1 MERRITI
8 SKFRNLGFDE
18 PTHLTINKSLK
29 EGEIGDLI
37 IIIGQNNSGKSNVLN
52 ALETIPSLQFAE
64 KDVTTLSFDSKDLI
78 PEIRFEVWD
87 QDHEGSLIIKK
98 GSQPQYN
105 FIAKRPG
112 VGPSETELRS
122 SLIQLIQDA
131 REAGFN
137 VDGLESYLSEDNIS
151 NNLPHISTSIAG
163 LRLVSNNYNLSSILS
178 NFKRTH
184 SDNLILQLVSQASNN
199 KADQADIYFMK
210 NYGIHFIPQIIRYK
224 ERPITSQRLTTSS
237 QSLSS
242 NAFFT
247 SVFEA
252 IGIEAVSII
261 NAYNQF
267 NKYHNIAILN
277 KIKHDVDSKIKQLN
291 DEFNRLYFSS
301 NDPYLFTLNL
311 DSTSINFGMA
321 RGINEDP
328 IMLDHQSTG
337 FKWFFDFF
345 FNFLYANALNPGDIV
360 LMDEPAT
367 NLHPQGQEELRRF
380 MKEFA
385 IRNGIT
391 FIIATHS
398 PFLIN
403 HDYFDELRVVS
414 MKNNKAKI
422 DNLFTAVNPDDPDSL
437 MPIKESLTIRQN
449 VLYDYETEVV
459 WVEGITDYN
468 YLTLF
473 KKLLDIQ
480 NIAFIPFQGV
490 GADDAEQE
498 KVLAKLSSIKFYK
511 KMILLDGDKAGKAFK
526 DKCQGTCFKDRC
538 VCISDLNTDKAKFK
552 EIEDL
557 FSAEDQKKYGSLNA
571 ETADFKKA
579 HASSTMKKTC
589 QLSDFTTETVENFK
603 ALFKLL
609 IE

>member
-29 EGEIGDLI
+29 EGELGDLI
-37 IIIGQNNSGKSNVLN
+37 ILIGQNNSGKSNVLN
-52 ALETIPSLQFAE
+52 ALEKIPARQFDE
-64 KDVTTLSFDSKDLI
+64 KDITTLSYDSKDLF
-78 PEIRFEVWD
+78 PEITFMVRD
-87 QDHEGSLIIKK
+87 QKCEGRLIIKK
-98 GSQPQYN
+98 DAQPQYA
-105 FIAKRPG
+105 FIRKDGEIPNQ
-112 VGPSETELRS
+112 ELKN
-122 SLIQLIQDA
+122 SLEQLIQDA
-131 REAGFN
+131 RTTGFD
-137 VDGLESYLSEDNIS
+137 VTGLESYLASDNIGK
-151 NNLPHISTSIAG
+151 NLSAIATSINS
-163 LRLVSNNYNLSSILS
+163 LRLLSSNYNLTGILS
-178 NFKRTH
+178 SFKSSH
-184 SDNLILQLVSQASNN
+184 ADNLILQLVSQTS
-199 KADQADIYFMK
+199 KGQADQADNYFME
-210 NYGIHFIPQIIRYK
+210 NYGIHFIPKIIRYT
-224 ERPITSQRLTTSS
+224 ERPITAQSLTVSP

-242 NAFFT
+242 NTFFT

-252 IGIEAVSII
+252 IGIESSSII
-261 NAYNQF
+261 TAYSHF

-277 KIKHDVDSKIKQLN
+277 KIKHEVDRKIKNLN

-311 DSTSINFGMA
+311 DSSLISFGMA
-321 RGINEDP
+321 RGKNEDP
-328 IMLDHQSTG
+328 IMLDQQSTG
-337 FKWFFDFF
+337 FRWFFDFF
-345 FNFLYANALNPGDIV
+345 FNFLYANTLHQGDIV

-380 MKEFA
+380 IKEYA
-385 IRNGIT
+385 VKSGVT

-398 PFLIN
+398 PFLIS

-414 MKNNKAKI
+414 MKDNKAKI

-449 VLYDYETEVV
+449 VLYDYETDVV

-473 KKLLDIQ
+473 KKLLEIK

-490 GADDAEQE
+490 GANDQEQQ
-498 KVLAKLSSIKFYK
+498 KILARLSSIKFYK

-526 DKCQGTCFKDRC
+526 QKCQSTCFKDRC
-538 VCISDLNTDKAKFK
+538 VCVSDLSTEKIKFN

-557 FSAEDQKKYGSLNA
+557 FSAEDKKKYGSLNS
-571 ETADFKKA
+571 ENQDFKKA
-579 HASSTMKKTC
+579 FASSIMKKTC
-589 QLSDFTTETVENFK
+589 KLANFTQETIDNFK
-603 ALFKLL
+603 KLFELL
-609 IE
+609 VL